1 MVRDLVCGMEVDPKK
16 TKYKLDYG
24 GNTYYFCSESCLKS
38 FQQNPSNYVT
48 KKHEHH
54 GCCC

>member
-16 TKYKLDYG
+16 AKFRLEYE
-24 GNTYYFCSESCLKS
+24 GNTYYFCSEQCLKA
-38 FQQNPSNYVT
+38 FEQKPSNYVT
-48 KKHEHH
+48 KAHTHR

>member
-16 TKYKLDYG
+16 TKYKLDYD

-48 KKHEHH
+48 KKHGHH